1 MNDKLAKILNK
12 AREVKMTIEEKS
24 LLKSNIML
32 HMESGAFSEEVIHEL
47 PKKSPYIF
55 HSLFA
60 RGMVLAVVII
70 IIASGGVS
78 FAANSSL
85 PGEILYTVKVN
96 INEKS
101 WVVKDDEGI
110 DSFSLLAPPVV
121 IGLIKQLVKVF
132 RL

>member
-12 AREVKMTIEEKS
+12 AREVKLTIEEKS

-55 HSLFA
+55 HSLFG

-85 PGEILYTVKVN
+85 PGEILYTIKVN
-96 INEKS
+96 INEK
-101 WVVKDDEGI
+101 
-110 DSFSLLAPPVV
+110 
-121 IGLIKQLVKVF
+121 IKELTLRTPEEKIAWYQEKIAK
-132 RL
+132 RLS